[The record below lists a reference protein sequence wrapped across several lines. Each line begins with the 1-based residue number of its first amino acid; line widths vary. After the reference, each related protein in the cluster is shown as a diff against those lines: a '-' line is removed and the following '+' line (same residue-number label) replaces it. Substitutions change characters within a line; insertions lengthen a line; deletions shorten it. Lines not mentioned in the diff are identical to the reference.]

1 MLLPRNIM
9 WSSHDFLP
17 TEVKYFV
24 LATHSC
30 RLLPGLTPTAMLW
43 HGICSRWGNGN
54 LLGTRVAFIAS
65 QCCSLCSSVW
75 MVTGELL
82 R

>member
-1 MLLPRNIM
+1 MLLPRNIL

-30 RLLPGLTPTAMLW
+30 RLLPGLTPTANVM
-43 HGICSRWGNGN
+43 HGICSRWVNGN
-54 LLGTRVAFIAS
+54 LLVTRVAFFAS
-65 QCCSLCSSVW
+65 QCYSLCSSAW